1 MAKLVFAMSAA
12 MLFAACCT
20 AGESQPVEN
29 LAEGVS
35 EGPQASPAQ
44 DQDDRMVPESGF
56 EVLDDGTVRVSVY
69 LDIAKIHDM
78 RRSEGTA
85 MVKAH
90 ELLRKARPDLPP
102 RYSVN
107 GKVLLNSKNRQTGI
121 YSYIV
126 EYSSDSMASVIRRA
140 EEDARRAAEEA
151 ARCEAERKAAEEAE
165 RARVEAERKATEEA
179 ERARLEAERK
189 AAEEAA
195 RKTPQPVQVNL
206 KEITKQEIVEKIDAR
221 PKAKKPL
228 NNAVVDDSMADFDI
242 DE

>member
-1 MAKLVFAMSAA
+1 MVKLVFAMSAA

-20 AGESQPVEN
+20 AEESQSVENPVEGAS
-29 LAEGVS
+29 AE
-35 EGPQASPAQ
+35 PQACPAQ
-44 DQDDRMVPESGF
+44 AQDDRKVPESGF
-56 EVLDDGTVRVSVY
+56 EVLDDGTVKVSVY
-69 LDIAKIHDM
+69 LDLAKVRDM

-102 RYSVN
+102 RYVVN
-107 GKVLLNSKNRQTGI
+107 GKVLLNSKNRQTGV

-151 ARCEAERKAAEEAE
+151 EK
-165 RARVEAERKATEEA
+165 
-179 ERARLEAERK
+179 ARLEAERK
-189 AAEEAA
+189 AAEEAEKA
-195 RKTPQPVQVNL
+195 RLEAERQAAEEASRQATQPVQVNL
-206 KEITKQEIVEKIDAR
+206 KEITKQEIVEKIEAR

-228 NNAVVDDSMADFDI
+228 NNAVLDDSMADFDM